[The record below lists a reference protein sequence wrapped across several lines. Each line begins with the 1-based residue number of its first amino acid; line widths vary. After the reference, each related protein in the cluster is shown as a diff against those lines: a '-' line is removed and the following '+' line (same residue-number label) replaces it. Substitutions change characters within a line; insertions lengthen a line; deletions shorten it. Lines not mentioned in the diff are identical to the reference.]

1 MPKSSHY
8 IILNYCLVWETDKF
22 KNIIIT
28 QCNEYSTR
36 GSKETPGSRER
47 KVLKSRKVGSG
58 QLNWIF
64 PAIKDRSSAGSER
77 AAEGTAT
84 QCGTCWGESTQSW
97 WWKCG
102 KSGTQGRIPVARMK
116 AQGWELDGEDLPYGL
131 RKHGRMTQT
140 TEGHGTSDH
149 RGIWEIQCQPLCTRH
164 AMAASLSFP
173 LRENAP
179 PTAFAEEV
187 VY

>member
-36 GSKETPGSRER
+36 GSKEILGSRER
-47 KVLKSRKVGSG
+47 KVLKSRKVGSV

-77 AAEGTAT
+77 AAG
-84 QCGTCWGESTQSW
+84 
-97 WWKCG
+97 G
-102 KSGTQGRIPVARMK
+102 KSHTVQHLPGRIHSVMVVEV
-116 AQGWELDGEDLPYGL
+116 WEEWHVGEDSS
-131 RKHGRMTQT
+131 R
-140 TEGHGTSDH
+140 
-149 RGIWEIQCQPLCTRH
+149 
-164 AMAASLSFP
+164 
-173 LRENAP
+173 
-179 PTAFAEEV
+179 
-187 VY
+187 